1 MSQQLTPTQ
10 NFRLGFLM
18 RCADEGLN
26 RDQIHERVKFAHAIT
41 DFTKKAG
48 ELSDLI
54 KLPGQV
60 LQSASGYGAMGLA
73 AALGLSG
80 VAGSGLGYMAAKS
93 QEQSVDPEEAK
104 RHELMAAYK
113 AQAER
118 IRRKTQ
124 QMSYRQ
130 PKPRT
135 PQLFNGDD
143 NGF

>member
-26 RDQIHERVKFAHAIT
+26 RDQIRERVKFAHAMT
-41 DFTKKAG
+41 DFTKRAG
-48 ELSDLI
+48 ALKDLI
-54 KLPGQV
+54 
-60 LQSASGYGAMGLA
+60 GAAVSYPLLA
-73 AALGLSG
+73 GGVALGGSA

-104 RHELMAAYK
+104 RHELMAAYQ